1 MALPANMFMV
11 PGLAAVPPVMA
22 APPRTAASA
31 SPGPVQP
38 PAPKESPTP
47 NTATTAVPP
56 SIAAADS
63 VVMWDVPAVA
73 TWLVNTGYA
82 AYEMTFLENGIS
94 GDVLVRLDD
103 ALLRDLGFDKV
114 GPRIALLKAIYA
126 LKRAHGVPFEPGDY
140 IPQTVLMLSEMSD
153 AAVGENGRLQPS
165 LPAPEGKSKKSLFS
179 LFESHSHDADPQKLA
194 AAFRQQTDSV
204 TRLTADV
211 AKLHAELAQLKDDLA
226 PVMVMSREYQ
236 AILDRERRRAGGNA
250 PSIASVPS
258 IAPSTP
264 TVTPTP
270 ARKKS
275 PVVSMR
281 SPPPI
286 GGDSD
291 VPEYGTIK
299 VFGDRLHH
307 RAESEGYKSF
317 KVHRD
322 DACATFVPV
331 ALKKYKLAGDA
342 SQYAL
347 FVAWPLVPGG
357 ERCLAYDECP
367 WRVYLEYI
375 SQPGAATSVQVAAA
389 PMPVGITNEPY
400 FILRHIKPQ
409 SGSPLARDDG
419 SGSVVGDATDST
431 PPPPR
436 TPGSPPST
444 PHRRRSQYGAAV
456 ALMSPTMRAATG
468 LMSPPPPAT
477 TSPSGMGPPPSAA
490 AQVQSTPTASSAR
503 MSPPRAATPPRSADA
518 IPAPTESSRAVAVYE
533 YRAQRADEVSV
544 MIGDPVVIRHRSVGW
559 FVVDTAAGATGWVP
573 SGCLVEEALA
583 EEYATG
589 PAAGPAGVTLGRAL
603 FPYDAIGPNELS
615 IKKGDTMRLMKRY
628 EHWVLADLNG
638 TTGWVPVSY
647 IKLVQKKARPASPAP
662 DLFRAGYGDDVGGGG
677 SGRPAPLPSASSS
690 SSLRPTGSGTFGS
703 QVSTPTPTT
712 KHPGHAPSDR
722 RLDSAVQDLM
732 TILARKQ
739 ADAAIAGTVKDEHLI
754 GTTMNLLH
762 VLAQLPPSSPRYPLA
777 VDRIDRLH
785 ARIEAGT
792 ITLEDL
798 HTTLTELVASTVA
811 MPGANTR
818 GSPSPG
824 PKPTPPPRVASVTPP
839 PNMTAMAAAAA
850 AASGHPMPNLAR
862 EPRDSPTGSA

>member
-1 MALPANMFMV
+1 MAMALPANMFMV

-31 SPGPVQP
+31 SPGPAQP

-63 VVMWDVPAVA
+63 VLMWDVPAVT
-73 TWLVNTGYA
+73 TWLVNAGYA
-82 AYEMTFLENGIS
+82 AYEMAFLENGIS

-103 ALLRDLGFDKV
+103 ALLRDLGVDKV
-114 GPRIALLKAIYA
+114 GPRIALLKAIYT

-140 IPQTVLMLSEMSD
+140 IPQTVLMLSEMND
-153 AAVGENGRLQPS
+153 AASMMGENGRLQPS

-236 AILDRERRRAGGNA
+236 AILDRERRRAGGSSGGGNA
-250 PSIASVPS
+250 PSITSVPS

-270 ARKKS
+270 TRKKS

-281 SPPPI
+281 SPPPP
-286 GGDSD
+286 GQDGE
-291 VPEYGTIK
+291 VPEYGTVK

-389 PMPVGITNEPY
+389 PMPVGIIKRANGLYNSRNMVSSSDVGATVAAL
-400 FILRHIKPQ
+400 IL
-409 SGSPLARDDG
+409 
-419 SGSVVGDATDST
+419 ST
-431 PPPPR
+431 
-436 TPGSPPST
+436 
-444 PHRRRSQYGAAV
+444 
-456 ALMSPTMRAATG
+456 MNAATG
-468 LMSPPPPAT
+468 EMCPPPPAP
-477 TSPSGMGPPPSAA
+477 TSPAGMTPPASAP
-490 AQVQSTPTASSAR
+490 VPSTPTLSSAR

-518 IPAPTESSRAVAVYE
+518 IPAPTEASRAVAVYE

-559 FVVDTAAGATGWVP
+559 FVVDTAAGTTGWVP

-662 DLFRAGYGDDVGGGG
+662 DLFRATAAAYADDVNG
-677 SGRPAPLPSASSS
+677 GRPSPLPSTSFS

-703 QVSTPTPTT
+703 QVTTPTPTA
-712 KHPGHAPSDR
+712 KHPGHAPCDR

-739 ADAAIAGTVKDEHLI
+739 ADAAIAGTAKDEHLI

-785 ARIEAGT
+785 ARIETGS
-792 ITLEDL
+792 IGLEDL
-798 HTTLTELVASTVA
+798 HATLTELVASTVA
-811 MPGANTR
+811 VAPTR

-839 PNMTAMAAAAA
+839 PNMAAMAAAAA
-850 AASGHPMPNLAR
+850 AAASGYPMPNLAR